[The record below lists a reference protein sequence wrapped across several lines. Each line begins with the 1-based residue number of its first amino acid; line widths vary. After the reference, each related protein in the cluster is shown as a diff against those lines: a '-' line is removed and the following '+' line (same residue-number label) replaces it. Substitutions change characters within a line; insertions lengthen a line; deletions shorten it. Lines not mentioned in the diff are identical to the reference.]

1 MARVDVV
8 VDGDKRGIEV
18 DAAGAADTAV
28 ADVDLER
35 TEEESRE
42 RDLDAAISGWKA
54 VRVGGV
60 IEMGREEVEVWKEI

>member
-1 MARVDVV
+1 MDVV